1 MRARLKDWR
10 TVLTGDDV
18 ADTRQGI
25 RELLTTAIKFTPF
38 VDARGFRAIR
48 FEGRWGLE
56 AVFGGEVTSM
66 ASFSTASWNTV
77 LSWLLRV
84 NDVRALLQNGL

>member
-1 MRARLKDWR
+1 
-10 TVLTGDDV
+10 V

-38 VDARGFRAIR
+38 VDARGFKAIR

-56 AVFGGEVTSM
+56 AYTF
-66 ASFSTASWNTV
+66 
-77 LSWLLRV
+77 R
-84 NDVRALLQNGL
+84 